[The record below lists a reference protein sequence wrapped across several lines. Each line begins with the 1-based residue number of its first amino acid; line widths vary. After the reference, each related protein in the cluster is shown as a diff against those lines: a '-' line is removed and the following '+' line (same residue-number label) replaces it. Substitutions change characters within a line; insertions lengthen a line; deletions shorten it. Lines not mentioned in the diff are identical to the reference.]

1 MNASG
6 GGIRRRLD
14 LRDRVYGA
22 KISLHEVVALTY
34 LLAAVT
40 MKRASVPTSPRREEE
55 EEEEEEEVNR
65 EGEEKKAVK

>member
-1 MNASG
+1 M
-6 GGIRRRLD
+6 D

-40 MKRASVPTSPRREEE
+40 MKRASVPASLRGEEE
-55 EEEEEEEVNR
+55 EEEEEEENR